1 MLLDIKTT
9 KIEIL
14 YAIGYRNIILPFAKL
29 NPIAYLGYLL
39 GLNFLL
45 NFSSYQPLTINQIV
59 ENLLYQQELR
69 LKEAVNKY
77 ILPDNLSKA

>member
-1 MLLDIKTT
+1 ML
-9 KIEIL
+9 EL
-14 YAIGYRNIILPFAKL
+14 YAIGYKNIILPFAKL

-45 NFSSYQPLTINQIV
+45 NFSSYQRLTIDQID

-69 LKEAVNKY
+69 LKEAVSKY
-77 ILPDNLSKA
+77 VLPDQSIQRLATLQKSL